1 MTKKWD
7 KWQKLNMPLGEII
20 RNEMRTMYV
29 KFHEFSMHKNEDMN
43 LSLYSFSEFC
53 RMGQQESL
61 IFEYL
66 IIKILFKGFQRN
78 LFYIFVSYILFS
90 MNFQT

>member
-29 KFHEFSMHKNEDMN
+29 KF
-43 LSLYSFSEFC
+43 
-53 RMGQQESL
+53 Q
-61 IFEYL
+61 
-66 IIKILFKGFQRN
+66 
-78 LFYIFVSYILFS
+78 
-90 MNFQT
+90 